1 MEVNQTQ
8 TSEVIPPD
16 PNPTGP
22 SPTGDKVPQNKIPT
36 IQSSA
41 DKNPESVKLST
52 DTTDPNPTATQS
64 PMKMNPTPDVS
75 PSNGLGLKLIFNFSY
90 FS

>member
-16 PNPTGP
+16 PNPTDP
-22 SPTGDKVPQNKIPT
+22 SPTGDKKPKIPT

-75 PSNGLGLKLIFNFSY
+75 PSNGLGLKFIFNYS
-90 FS
+90 